1 MDNKS
6 YFTLDEKN
14 LYKIKK
20 SNSNEDY
27 IDDNI
32 IINNSKKSRLRNNF
46 LEQSYRSLCQKYTFN
61 FLKNIGGTFFSPK
74 KENNNIIKIRK
85 KNDYNSFSLIRK
97 NTSLNNSKLYKK
109 EMNNLKNKRLHSFRN
124 SISNEIILYNN
135 ENNKINFEEVKNY
148 LKDKLEEY
156 KIKIEKF
163 YLKNNKIFQNNLY
176 EKFPDLIAKILKNE
190 IKLYISKKE
199 KDVFLENLEKILNI
213 NSIKKLF
220 FEEIIDSIFYRNML
234 VNFQNE
240 EIIKNDIKNIINKEL
255 FDLISIG
262 KNLIKQNQNETQLIK
277 FIFPLKAFLND
288 YKRILINKRKLN
300 KTFFNDSNQFE
311 IKIAKKFLKI
321 QNKKE
326 EKNLLNNNNII
337 FPLENHKVEIEDK
350 RKKKELKRRKN
361 EDELMK
367 LFTEKINIKHKL
379 KYTLS
384 DENFTKKKKIF
395 ESNNKENKIFYY
407 KIFHHPNEK
416 KIIETLNIKSLSLES
431 ENRNNLNKKIF
442 NDLKLISKFEKQKQL
457 LLFQVNQY
465 IKYIKSL
472 GINYFEELKIFE
484 NFQNKII
491 SIDNK
496 NKFNFNSL
504 KNEFNLLK
512 IKVEK
517 FKNRKKIK
525 TSYQPKFNFLDYH
538 YIFQKTFNLRKNNDD
553 NKRLII
559 TNYNHK

>member
-32 IINNSKKSRLRNNF
+32 ITNNSKKSRLRNNF
-46 LEQSYRSLCQKYTFN
+46 LEQNYRSLCQKFTFN

-97 NTSLNNSKLYKK
+97 NTSLNNSKIYKK
-109 EMNNLKNKRLHSFRN
+109 EINNLKNKRLNSFRN

-148 LKDKLEEY
+148 FKDKLEEY

-199 KDVFLENLEKILNI
+199 KDVFLDNLEKILNI

-255 FDLISIG
+255 FDLISNG
-262 KNLIKQNQNETQLIK
+262 KNLI
-277 FIFPLKAFLND
+277 
-288 YKRILINKRKLN
+288 
-300 KTFFNDSNQFE
+300 
-311 IKIAKKFLKI
+311 
-321 QNKKE
+321 
-326 EKNLLNNNNII
+326 
-337 FPLENHKVEIEDK
+337 
-350 RKKKELKRRKN
+350 
-361 EDELMK
+361 
-367 LFTEKINIKHKL
+367 
-379 KYTLS
+379 
-384 DENFTKKKKIF
+384 
-395 ESNNKENKIFYY
+395 
-407 KIFHHPNEK
+407 
-416 KIIETLNIKSLSLES
+416 
-431 ENRNNLNKKIF
+431 
-442 NDLKLISKFEKQKQL
+442 
-457 LLFQVNQY
+457 
-465 IKYIKSL
+465 
-472 GINYFEELKIFE
+472 
-484 NFQNKII
+484 
-491 SIDNK
+491 
-496 NKFNFNSL
+496 
-504 KNEFNLLK
+504 
-512 IKVEK
+512 
-517 FKNRKKIK
+517 
-525 TSYQPKFNFLDYH
+525 
-538 YIFQKTFNLRKNNDD
+538 
-553 NKRLII
+553 
-559 TNYNHK
+559 